1 MRNVLFI
8 LLALLIGTLTLSAED
23 MDIITGK
30 ITLSDGGDAKME
42 VYVYYNRFRN
52 NEDNLL
58 KIVEVDKSG
67 EFIVEIPDGINY
79 AELHLAAEGYEA
91 FMTKYI
97 EGDENPRLEAT
108 LHKRK
113 VKPTTDSAAVYMFLS
128 RGRVME
134 KEVLD
139 ENGRVEFDIDLNDEK
154 YSKVYKKDGS
164 VSYVVIIG
172 EQAVSPENHKGEW
185 EYDHNGDYNAVVE
198 TDDGKWNVTIDVN
211 DYSTSEDEN
220 ELSMTSGEWIKSPVN
235 EAYSLYEEQV
245 PSMEVANLR
254 QDYYYYVQQKSKG
267 AIKNLSE
274 ETLEKRKNNTLT
286 KFNRFVSV
294 SDSLLAANDS
304 PYLTDF
310 VSLTKQQLMKAA
322 DSLDTWEHNKKLLRS
337 LQELPTVFYA
347 NFNDI
352 IYDDVFKENP
362 KPYIEALENVY
373 LKSLNKRNRYYLRYG
388 LYSRLAG
395 SEFADNP
402 EYVEAL
408 RTELKEIGKFDD
420 LDRWPRDG
428 VAKDLAKLKL
438 KSMTHAP
445 DFAFKTTDGKE
456 TKLSEYRGK
465 WVLLDFWGT
474 WCGPCRGETPHLAK
488 AYNELKDDGFVI
500 IGVSSDRS
508 VKVVADY
515 MEKNKME
522 WPNTI
527 DIDGYAKGV
536 LKQYGINSFP
546 TVMLV
551 DPDGKFVKLKSH
563 ELRGKGLITTLKEQM
578 GG

>member
-1 MRNVLFI
+1 MRNVIFI

-30 ITLSDGGDAKME
+30 ITLADGGDAKME

-58 KIVEVDKSG
+58 KVVEVDPSG
-67 EFIVEIPDGINY
+67 EFNVEIPEGINY

-97 EGDENPRLEAT
+97 EGDDNPRVEAT

-113 VKPTTDSAAVYMFLS
+113 VEPNVDSAAVYMFLS
-128 RGRVME
+128 RGRIME
-134 KEVLD
+134 KEVLN
-139 ENGRVEFDIDLNDEK
+139 ENGRVEFDIDLNDDK
-154 YSKVYKKDGS
+154 YSKVYKKDGP

-172 EQAVSPENHKGEW
+172 EQAVSPENHEGDW

-198 TDDGKWNVTIDVN
+198 TDDGKWKTSIDVN
-211 DYSTSEDEN
+211 DYSTTEDEI
-220 ELSMTSGEWIKSPVN
+220 ELSMTSGRWVESPVN
-235 EAYSLYEEQV
+235 QAYSLYGKQV

-267 AIKNLSE
+267 AIKKLSK

-294 SDSLLAANDS
+294 SDSLLSANDS

-352 IYDDVFKENP
+352 IYDYDFKENP
-362 KPYIEALENVY
+362 KPYIEALENAY
-373 LKSLNKRNRYYLRYG
+373 LKSLNMRNRYYLRYG
-388 LYSRLAG
+388 LYSRLSG

-408 RTELKEIGKFDD
+408 RTELKEIGKYND
-420 LDRWPRDG
+420 LDKWPREG
-428 VAKDLAKLKL
+428 VPKDLAKLKL

-445 DFAFKTTDGKE
+445 DFEFKTTDGKD

-474 WCGPCRGETPHLAK
+474 WCGPCRGETPHLVK
-488 AYNELKDDGFVI
+488 AYNELKDDDFEI
-500 IGVSSDRS
+500 ISVSSDRS

-515 MEKNKME
+515 IKKNKME

-551 DPDGKFVKLKSH
+551 DPEGKFVKVKSH
-563 ELRGKGLITTLKEQM
+563 ELRGKGLITTLKEHM